1 MRSDAAT
8 RPEADADA
16 RPAAHDLLAG
26 LVADALA
33 VSEDLRARSADPVL
47 HAAVEAL
54 TAARDLLGLAA
65 GAGADTDDDP
75 AGPPAPDR
83 RDAVLRDALDSI
95 RAAST
100 AIRFA
105 LVEEGDRQ
113 RARRPRPEGP
123 AWR

>member
-1 MRSDAAT
+1 VRSDAAT
-8 RPEADADA
+8 HPQTDADA
-16 RPAAHDLLAG
+16 RLAVHDLLAI
-26 LVADALA
+26 LVEDALA
-33 VSEDLRARSADPVL
+33 VSEDLRAHSADPVL

-65 GAGADTDDDP
+65 GDDAEDD
-75 AGPPAPDR
+75 AAVPPPPDR
-83 RDAVLRDALDSI
+83 RDAILRDALDSI

-113 RARRPRPEGP
+113 RARRARPEDP
-123 AWR
+123 A